1 MKLKLYAPCE
11 EITDNTSQIFSINSF
26 TSLDIDSA
34 ANLMVDSYR
43 GTTDWEEGDSE
54 EVARDEILNFLQG
67 GYGEPLLGASFTAF
81 DHNGIPVSQMATSL
95 VEGEPTI
102 LFIYTH
108 PLYKGQGAASF
119 LISAGGRAL
128 LKAGYPRLNL
138 YVSEENPALNLYQ
151 RLGFGR

>member
-1 MKLKLYAPCE
+1 M
-11 EITDNTSQIFSINSF
+11 FSIDSF
-26 TSLDIDSA
+26 TSVDIDSA
-34 ANLMVDSYR
+34 ASLMVDSYR

-54 EVARDEILNFLQG
+54 EVARGEILNFLQG

-81 DHNGIPVSQMATSL
+81 DHRGVPVSQMATSL

-108 PLYKGQGAASF
+108 PRYKGQGAASL
-119 LISAGGRAL
+119 LISVGAKAL
-128 LKAGYPRLNL
+128 LQAGYARLYL
-138 YVSEENPALNLYQ
+138 YVSEDNPALSLYQ